1 MKIVR
6 TVTVDRPLAEVFAY
20 LSDFTTTEEWDPGTV
35 STTRAGRRRG
45 SRHAYR
51 NVSRFLGRETSLTY
65 VVLESHCRR
74 RCLRLR
80 GENETVVA
88 HDTMSLAPSASGGT
102 ELTYRAVFEFKG
114 MARLVAPLAA
124 PAFKRLGDKAEE
136 GLRAALGR
144 AHS

>member
-35 STTRAGRRRG
+35 STTLQGG
-45 SRHAYR
+45 DGGVGTTYH

-65 VVLESHCRR
+65 EVLESTPPTL
-74 RCLRLR
+74 LRLR

-88 HDTMSLAPSASGGT
+88 HDTMSMTPSAAGGT

>member
-6 TVTVDRPLAEVFAY
+6 TVTVDRPVAEVFAY

-35 STTRAGRRRG
+35 STTLHGG
-45 SRHAYR
+45 DGGVGTTYH

-65 VVLESHCRR
+65 EVVASTPPSL
-74 RCLRLR
+74 LRLR

-88 HDTMSLAPSASGGT
+88 HDTMSVTPTASGGT